1 VTSHLTII
9 ETVVDTSLKVVIIH
23 QAEARIAFMICELVV
38 LRINQLYSKKNG
50 PPDAIVATK
59 ANIEAR

>member
-23 QAEARIAFMICELVV
+23 QAEARIALTVCELVV
-38 LRINQLYSKKNG
+38 LRITQLYSKKKLVHLM
-50 PPDAIVATK
+50 P
-59 ANIEAR
+59 